1 MFVRKWGYT
10 YFISFKYKN
19 GFGNTY
25 ITLKNKI
32 KSVEIIHKMQEYI
45 EKKYNL
51 ESVAIMSYQL
61 ICKEKVEDER
71 N

>member
-1 MFVRKWGYT
+1 MEENIEKE
-10 YFISFKYKN
+10 
-19 GFGNTY
+19 
-25 ITLKNKI
+25 I